1 MQDYFRATTG
11 LPISTYFTAF
21 KFAWLRENVA
31 AVRQALAS
39 GTCRVGTI
47 DTWLMHHLTG
57 GPTGGGVF
65 VTDVTNAACTNL
77 MELATCSWHEPT
89 LK

>member
-1 MQDYFRATTG
+1 MQDYFRPTTG
-11 LPISTYFTAF
+11 LPISTYFTAY

-31 AVRQALAS
+31 AVREALSS
-39 GTCRVGTI
+39 GTCRLGTM
-47 DTWLMHHLTG
+47 DTWLMHNLTG
-57 GPTGGGVF
+57 GPQGGGVF

-77 MELATCSWHEPT
+77 MELASCTWHEPT